1 MALLGFGDHDD
12 TLGYRT
18 LDERE
23 VRGSSGIMLVVG
35 LVAVINGFV
44 LNRYEVLPWLIGF
57 MVLNFALAV
66 VLGPKL
72 SPTYALARLLTWR
85 QTPLPIGA
93 VQKRFAWTLG
103 LLMTGTAFG
112 LSFLLLQDASWF
124 EPVCMICLVC
134 LLLMFLETAFGI
146 CVGCYIYRLAVR
158 VGVFPTPE
166 VKPNCMGDACTTE

>member
-1 MALLGFGDHDD
+1 MALFGFGEHDE
-12 TLGYRT
+12 TRGYRT

-23 VRGSSGIMLVVG
+23 VRGSSGLMLVVG

-44 LNRYEVLPWLIGF
+44 LQRYEVLPWLTGF
-57 MVLNFALAV
+57 LALNFALAV
-66 VLGPKL
+66 FLGPKL

-103 LLMTGTAFG
+103 LLMTSSAFG
-112 LSFLLLQDASWF
+112 LSLLLVQDASWF

-134 LLLMFLETAFGI
+134 LLLLFLETAFGI
-146 CVGCYIYRLAVR
+146 CMGCYIYRLAVR
-158 VGVFPTPE
+158 IGLFPTPK
-166 VKPNCMGDACTTE
+166 VKPNCMGDACETG